1 MSDLFHLYSLDI
13 SPIGGGIYY
22 FHEYDADPVSFNGST
37 YTPMPIE
44 CDGFE
49 ISSKGLPTPTIRV
62 SNILGLIGTLVREY
76 DGLQGAKV
84 SRYTLKKQAAGYIYS
99 TADVVGNVEIYYI
112 DRPTNH
118 TSISI
123 AFELRSIF
131 DLNKNRLPKRTIL
144 QSTCPLVY
152 GSAECGNPVSAL
164 YPTCPR
170 TVDACFVRTQ
180 LTTGLGNPE
189 LPIGSFVAVN
199 KFAG

>member
-1 MSDLFHLYSLDI
+1 MSDLFHLYSLDVT
-13 SPIGGGIYY
+13 PIGGQIYY
-22 FHEYDADPVSFNGST
+22 FHEYDADPVSFNGSI
-37 YTPMPIE
+37 YSPMPIE

-76 DGLQGAKV
+76 DGLQGAKL
-84 SRYTLKKQAAGYIYS
+84 SRYTLKKQGTGYFYS

-144 QSTCPLVY
+144 ISCPLVY
-152 GSAECGNPVSAL
+152 GSAQCGNPISST

-170 TVDACFVRTQ
+170 TVDACAVRTQ
-180 LTTGLGNPE
+180 AATGDPKAE
-189 LPIGSFVAVN
+189 LPYGGFPSVQ